1 VSQSPA
7 QPARLSADIGG
18 TFTDVVL
25 ESDGRRWSRKIL
37 TSHQAPEEALLEGI
51 RATLSTAE
59 VEVSQVEWFVHGM
72 TLATNAI
79 LERRGAKTALVTT
92 EGFRDVVEIGYEH
105 RHDMMDLRL
114 QKRPPLV
121 GRELRFP
128 VRERIT
134 AGGEIIAALDEA
146 AIRQIGRILRSESV
160 ESVAIG
166 FLHSYVNPSHE
177 RRARELLHEIDPELS
192 ITLSSEVCPEM
203 REYERISTACANA
216 YVQPLVTDYIER
228 LERRLR
234 ELGLRCPLLLM
245 ASSGG
250 VVPLDA
256 ARHIPIRLVESGP
269 AGGTVLGATTAA
281 AIGARDV
288 LSFDMGGTTA
298 KVCFIADGQP
308 HIARLFEV
316 DRSERFQKGSGL
328 PVRIPVVELV
338 EIAGGGGSIVS
349 LDALER
355 LAVGPQ
361 SAGSQPGPA
370 CYGKGGTDPTVTD
383 ADLLAGKVD
392 PQRFAGG
399 SIRLSMDKGMAAFD
413 GVARQMSLA
422 SVQVAMGAIEMI
434 DEVMANAARVHAA
447 ELGRDLESH
456 VLVAFGGAAPLHAG
470 RVAQKLGIRKV
481 VIPLDAGVGSAV
493 GFLRAPVGY
502 DIVASRPMQLGEFD
516 DRPVRELV
524 ADMERQAAQVVSSLG
539 PTASG
544 ATNSLS
550 AYMRYVG
557 QGHEVNVPVEAN
569 DLSGA
574 TLHRAFETRY
584 RELYGRVIP
593 DAPVEVLSWQLSIRR
608 ETWRQPARDGAA
620 RQLSSL
626 QGEAP
631 RHRSAF
637 DPSAGQFVDHRVVER
652 SSLAQEAGVHGPA
665 LIVEDQTTVVVPRGF
680 SAHSDEFS
688 NVVLK
693 KLDAN

>member
-1 VSQSPA
+1 VPKSPA
-7 QPARLSADIGG
+7 NFARLSADIGG

-25 ESDGRRWSRKIL
+25 ESGGSRWSRKVL
-37 TSHQAPEEALLEGI
+37 TSHQAPEDAVLDGI
-51 RATLSTAE
+51 ATTLSTAGIE
-59 VEVSQVEWFVHGM
+59 ISQVEWFVHGM

-79 LERRGAKTALVTT
+79 LERRGAKTALITT
-92 EGFRDVVEIGYEH
+92 EGFRDVIEIGYEH

-121 GRELRFP
+121 GRSLRFP
-128 VRERIT
+128 VKERTT
-134 AGGEIIAALDEA
+134 AKGEIIEALDETA
-146 AIRQIGRILRSESV
+146 VNQIGRTLKNEGV

-166 FLHSYVNPSHE
+166 FLHSYANATHE
-177 RRARELLHEIDPELS
+177 RRARELLQALDPKLS

-250 VVPLDA
+250 VVPLEA

-269 AGGTVLGATTAA
+269 AGGAVLGATTAA
-281 AIGARDV
+281 AIGARNV
-288 LSFDMGGTTA
+288 LAFDMGGTTA
-298 KVCFIADGQP
+298 KVCFIEDAQP

-316 DRSERFQKGSGL
+316 DRSARFQKGSGL

-349 LDALER
+349 IDSLER
-355 LAVGPQ
+355 LAVGPH

-370 CYGKGGTDPTVTD
+370 CYGNGGTAATVTD

-392 PQRFAGG
+392 PERFAGG
-399 SIRLSMDKGMAAFD
+399 SIRLSKDKAKAAFES
-413 GVARQMSLA
+413 VARQMGLTPE
-422 SVQVAMGAIEMI
+422 QVAMGAIEMI

-456 VLVAFGGAAPLHAG
+456 LLVAFGGAAPLHAG
-470 RVAQKLGIRKV
+470 RVAEKLGIKQV

-502 DIVASRPMQLGEFD
+502 DIVASRPMALDDFD
-516 DRPVRELV
+516 DRPVRDLV
-524 ADMERQAAQVVSSLG
+524 ATMERQAAKVIDSLG

-544 ATNSLS
+544 ASRNLS
-550 AYMRYVG
+550 AYMRYIG
-557 QGHEVNVPVEAN
+557 QGHEINVPVEAT
-569 DLSGA
+569 DLSRA
-574 TLHRAFETRY
+574 TLHPAFETRY

-593 DAPVEVLSWQLSIRR
+593 DAPVEILSWQLSIRR
-608 ETWRQPARDGAA
+608 DTWRQSDSAGAAEQMDMVPAR
-620 RQLSSL
+620 
-626 QGEAP
+626 AP
-631 RHRSAF
+631 IHRAAF
-637 DPSAGQFVDHRVVER
+637 DPSLGQFVDHIVVER
-652 SSLAQEAGVHGPA
+652 SNLAQGVGVHGPA

-680 SAHSDEFS
+680 SASLDAFK
-688 NVVLK
+688 NVVLT